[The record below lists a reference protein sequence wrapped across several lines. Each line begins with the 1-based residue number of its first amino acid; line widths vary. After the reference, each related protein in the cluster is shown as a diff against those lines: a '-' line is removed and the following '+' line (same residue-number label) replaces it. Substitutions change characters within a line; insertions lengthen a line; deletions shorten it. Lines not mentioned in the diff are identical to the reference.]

1 MEDRIEWLQ
10 KGLEEERNALI
21 SHQLYKQIDSIEKV
35 KIFMENHVFAVWDFM
50 SLLKAL
56 QINLTCT
63 TLPWKPT
70 QNLTARRL
78 VNEIVFAEE
87 SDIDAQGN
95 PVSHYEMYLNAMR
108 QIGADTSTIESFV
121 NALNSTDVSSSL
133 ALTPIDS
140 AVKKFV
146 AFTFEVINR
155 GKTHEIAALFTFG
168 REDLIP
174 DMFTEI
180 VSQLG
185 ENEETNVSDL
195 VYYLDRHIELD
206 GDEHGPLALKLVADL
221 CGNDDEKWNEALTV
235 SKKGLQQRHLLW
247 SGILEQVQT
256 VGALA

>member
-1 MEDRIEWLQ
+1 MERIEWLQ
-10 KGLEEERNALI
+10 KGIEEERKALV
-21 SHQLYKQIDSIEKV
+21 SHPLYKQIDSIEKV

-70 QNLTARRL
+70 QNLAARRL

-95 PVSHYEMYLNAMR
+95 AVSHYEMYLNAMR
-108 QIGADTSTIESFV
+108 QIGADTVTIESFV
-121 NALNSTDVSSSL
+121 DSLDSTHVSAGL
-133 ALTPIDS
+133 AVSPIDS
-140 AVKKFV
+140 AVKSFV
-146 AFTFEVINR
+146 EFTFEVINR
-155 GKTHEIAALFTFG
+155 GNAHEIAALFTFG

-180 VSQLG
+180 VKQLG

-221 CGNDDEKWNEALTV
+221 CGVDDAKWNEALEI
-235 SKKGLQQRHLLW
+235 SKKGLQQRYSLW
-247 SGILEQVQT
+247 SGILEQVLT
-256 VGALA
+256 VNALA